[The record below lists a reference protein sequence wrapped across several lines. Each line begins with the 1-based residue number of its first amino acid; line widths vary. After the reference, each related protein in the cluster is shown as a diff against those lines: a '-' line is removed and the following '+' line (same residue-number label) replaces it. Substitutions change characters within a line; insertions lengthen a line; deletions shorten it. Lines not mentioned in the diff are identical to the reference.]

1 MALLQVS
8 KMGVTSLS
16 VGNGV
21 NLGAF
26 RQGLMV
32 FSQNADTAEKN
43 LNRWRTKYSQKSKS
57 SKSEEKN

>member
-1 MALLQVS
+1 
-8 KMGVTSLS
+8 MGVTSLS